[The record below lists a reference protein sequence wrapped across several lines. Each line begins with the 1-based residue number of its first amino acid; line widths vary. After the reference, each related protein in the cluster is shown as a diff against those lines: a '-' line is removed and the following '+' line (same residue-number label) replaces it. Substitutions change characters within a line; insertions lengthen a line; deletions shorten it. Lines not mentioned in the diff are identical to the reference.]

1 MSRTLKQGSSI
12 RLHTGRKYYR
22 TKTFWYCNPS
32 RVCNDPNYFVEL
44 EKQRTLT
51 TAQIEKE
58 RALRKIEEA
67 EQRELDRQERALRE
81 AEEAKQK
88 AKTLGRDNA
97 KKAAKMFISLRGCT

>member
-1 MSRTLKQGSSI
+1 
-12 RLHTGRKYYR
+12 
-22 TKTFWYCNPS
+22 
-32 RVCNDPNYFVEL
+32 VEL